1 MTLEAYFDE
10 RAEIWDE
17 TVAEK
22 DTGKL
27 AAMAARFGL
36 KPGDTV
42 LDVGSGT
49 GVLVPYLLA
58 QLGSSGTLVGLD
70 LARRMLRQAAAK
82 EFGPMLSLLQA
93 DVRLAP
99 LRAGTCDAVVCYSS
113 FPHFRDKPA
122 VLRELHRILRAGGM
136 LAIAHTSGRQ
146 HINARHARVA
156 MLKDDRLLDE
166 PEMRRMLVTAGF
178 VEIAVEDR
186 PDSYLVTARKPG
198 SPARG

>member
-10 RAEIWDE
+10 RADTWDE

-27 AAMAARFGL
+27 VAMAVGLGL

-49 GVLVPYLLA
+49 GILVPYLLA
-58 QLGSSGTLVGLD
+58 QLGPSGTLVGVD
-70 LARRMLRQAAAK
+70 LARRMLRKAAAK
-82 EFGPMLSLLQA
+82 GFGPRVSLLQA
-93 DVRLAP
+93 DICLAP

-122 VLRELHRILRAGGM
+122 ALGELLRVLRAGGM

-146 HINARHARVA
+146 HINAIHARVPG
-156 MLKDDRLLDE
+156 LKDDRLLDE
-166 PEMRRMLVTAGF
+166 PEMRRLLVAAGF
-178 VEIAVEDR
+178 VDIAVEDR
-186 PDSYLVTARKPG
+186 PDSYLVTARKPEF
-198 SPARG
+198 PARG